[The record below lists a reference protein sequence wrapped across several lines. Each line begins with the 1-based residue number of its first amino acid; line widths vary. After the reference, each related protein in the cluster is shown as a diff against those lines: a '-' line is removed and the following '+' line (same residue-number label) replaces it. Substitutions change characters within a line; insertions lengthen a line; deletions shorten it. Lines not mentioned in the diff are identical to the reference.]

1 MTLFAVDSG
10 AWANGPAGGRGG
22 SGAQDGGGKS
32 DGPAGN
38 GPDGNGPAGNGP
50 AGGRGGSETQG
61 AGERPGG
68 PGAAG
73 RDQKGGGRGD
83 APGRGKDGPRAE
95 STRSTASD
103 RSADDAQGGRSYRL
117 VRSRPDLSPHDAALI
132 AVQRQ
137 EALPLDQILTRM
149 RPHSSGQ
156 VVDAM
161 LVHDGAGLYYRL
173 RVLERS
179 GAVREMFF
187 AAKSGELVA
196 GR

>member
-10 AWANGPAGGRGG
+10 AWANGPGGGRGG
-22 SGAQDGGGKS
+22 SEAQGSEGKS
-32 DGPAGN
+32 D
-38 GPDGNGPAGNGP
+38 GPAGNGP
-50 AGGRGGSETQG
+50 AGGRGGPETQG

-68 PGAAG
+68 PAAAG
-73 RDQKGGGRGD
+73 RDQRGGGRGD

-95 STRSTASD
+95 SARSTGSD
-103 RSADDAQGGRSYRL
+103 RSADDAQAGRSYRL